1 MKNKIINIVKEYFK
15 DEPLSDPYEITR
27 ACYKLQDLLDI
38 DLFLLYRA
46 SETDNW
52 LQAEYYSDKL
62 KHFIILD
69 YDSPSSYADPEN
81 LAEVL
86 LSYIDKARQI
96 ESTI

>member
-15 DEPLSDPYEITR
+15 DEPLSDPYKITR
-27 ACYKLQDLLDI
+27 ACSKLQGLIDI
-38 DLFLLYRA
+38 DLLYRA
-46 SETDNW
+46 SETGHW

-62 KHFIILD
+62 KHIIILD

-86 LSYIDKARQI
+86 LNYIDKARQI
-96 ESTI
+96 ESRI